1 MKKRRNRGKNGKT
14 VGNGSISKTRNSGR
28 ISVIWLLL
36 AVVVAVSLTVGAC
49 ALWLPDRAPA
59 LLGSAKEIT
68 SAPAGVQEYT
78 GATQVTM
85 IPTVSQTRELV
96 GNASGTVTE
105 DMSSQGLTSGKT
117 AMKVNGVS
125 VVALVTATPMYRD
138 LATGDKGDDV
148 LALNN
153 ELARLGLP
161 ASAKSTTYTWNTSQ
175 GVKQLMS
182 AAGNTSDGSLPLTD
196 VLWIPAASVRVG
208 EWAGT
213 VGATVAGGSVV
224 GKVPGSVTKFSIQ
237 NGQPSELDRTVTLIG
252 QTATL
257 KAGTT
262 EVDDA
267 EFCARVAATQEF
279 QSLTRHARHRSG
291 SQRAA
296 CESGAGAARAGR
308 VGDRRQRQ
316 QGVHRLG
323 WQDHQGVNCRIRARG
338 ESRRAPRRRCRGDHL
353 G

>member
-1 MKKRRNRGKNGKT
+1 M
-14 VGNGSISKTRNSGR
+14 
-28 ISVIWLLL
+28 IWLLL

-49 ALWLPDRAPA
+49 ALWLPDRAPE

-125 VVALVTATPMYRD
+125 VVALATATPMYRD

-161 ASAKSTTYTWNTSQ
+161 ASAKSTTYTWITSQ

-182 AAGNTSDGSLPLTD
+182 AAGDTSDGSLPLTD

-267 EFCARVAATQEF
+267 EFCAKVAATQEF
-279 QSLTRHARHRSG
+279 QSLTSDMLATGLEASVQLVNPVQALRVP
-291 SQRAA
+291 AA
-296 CESGAGAARAGR
+296 S
-308 VGDRRQRQ
+308 VI
-316 QGVHRLG
+316 
-323 WQDHQGVNCRIRARG
+323 GVNGSKGCIVSGGRTIKVSIVGSELGASLVEPQGADAAAITSVEIGSGLTG
-338 ESRRAPRRRCRGDHL
+338 ESCR
-353 G
+353 